1 MDVSPGEEGGG
12 GQPRGFLVAWHPRTL
27 SLASVRYASESNF
40 LSFAL
45 ALFGFR
51 LPSLPLF
58 GPAPLA
64 LAPGIYIFAP
74 VRSCSSCC
82 LVFAFPLLSV
92 VLRLFPSRSLFGLF
106 VSRARS
112 LLWPFSLARA
122 RASFGFSSISL
133 FLLLVVARA
142 RSRPPSTPEVNN
154 TMHAVYIK
162 VGSADPVV
170 IFASTQTW

>member
-1 MDVSPGEEGGG
+1 MGVSPGEEGGG
-12 GQPRGFLVAWHPRTL
+12 GQPRGFLVVWQPRTL
-27 SLASVRYASESNF
+27 LLASERYANESNF

-45 ALFGFR
+45 TLFGFS

-58 GPAPLA
+58 GPAPIA

-112 LLWPFSLARA
+112 LLWPVSLARP
-122 RASFGFSSISL
+122 RAIFGFISISF

-142 RSRPPSTPEVNN
+142 RSCPPFTPEVNN

-162 VGSADPVV
+162 VGSADSVV
-170 IFASTQTW
+170 ILAQTQTW